1 VDFKVRTRVKESK
14 TMAKEARESK
24 GNNTT
29 SNPEIPEMKVA
40 VGEGMR
46 RLPVYLLLD
55 ASGSTAGAPIE
66 AV

>member
-1 VDFKVRTRVKESK
+1 
-14 TMAKEARESK
+14 MAKEARESK